1 MTAHI
6 EIRGLDYSYPDG
18 SRALSGINLRIEKGE
33 KVALIGSNG
42 AGKSTLLLHLNGTL
56 RGSGRISIDGVTI
69 EDSSIRE
76 IRKKVGLI
84 FQDPNDQLFCP
95 TVEEDVAFGPMHF
108 SIPKNELSELVIS
121 SLDEVGMRGLAKRPS
136 HHLSLGERRRVSI
149 AAVLSMKPEILALDE
164 PASALDPKR
173 KRWLIDFLR
182 SSTLTTLLATH
193 DLMMAFEL
201 CDRTIIL
208 REGKITFDGRTKEIA
223 SNADLLLQ
231 NDLEIPVMPAVLGG
245 KRVLHHDGR

>member
-6 EIRGLDYSYPDG
+6 EIRDLNYSYPDG
-18 SRALSGINLRIEKGE
+18 RRALSGINLRIEKGE

-42 AGKSTLLLHLNGTL
+42 AGKSTLLLHLNGIL
-56 RGSGRISIDGVTI
+56 RGSGLVSIDGVMI

-95 TVEEDVAFGPMHF
+95 TAEEDVAFGPMHF
-108 SIPKNELSELVIS
+108 SLPQNELSELVIS
-121 SLDEVGMRGLAKRPS
+121 SLDEVGMKGVAKRPS

-149 AAVLSMKPEILALDE
+149 AAVLAMKPEILALDE

-173 KRWLIDFLR
+173 KRWLIDFLKSNTR
-182 SSTLTTLLATH
+182 TTLLATH

-201 CDRTIIL
+201 CDRAIIM
-208 REGKITFDGRTKEIA
+208 REGKITFDGPAKEIV
-223 SNADLLLQ
+223 SNASLLSE
-231 NDLEIPVMPAVLGG
+231 NDLEIPRMPE
-245 KRVLHHDGR
+245 GRFF